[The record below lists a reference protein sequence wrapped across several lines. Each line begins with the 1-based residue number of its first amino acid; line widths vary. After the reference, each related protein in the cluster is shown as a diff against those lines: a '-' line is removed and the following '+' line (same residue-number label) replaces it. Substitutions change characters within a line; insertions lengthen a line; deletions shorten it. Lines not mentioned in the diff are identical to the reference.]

1 MRFLAEKQ
9 VIFDERNLAHKSL
22 DSLTSLTYLR
32 ASCELDRIL
41 IQPAQN
47 RRPSMRED
55 QRTHRFRIHVRISVH
70 HSGIGH
76 SFRWATP
83 TTRFRGCQEKQV
95 ILDGWATTVKGSH
108 GLRVLQNLGF
118 PPFWWSANMAQSSPR
133 KTKFCHSRNL
143 SRTVGQG
150 VQNRSAEQ
158 APVVVRLRQSFR
170 STKRGR
176 RILRILALF
185 ITPVNFESK
194 STLGK

>member
-1 MRFLAEKQ
+1 
-9 VIFDERNLAHKSL
+9 
-22 DSLTSLTYLR
+22 
-32 ASCELDRIL
+32 
-41 IQPAQN
+41 
-47 RRPSMRED
+47 
-55 QRTHRFRIHVRISVH
+55 
-70 HSGIGH
+70 
-76 SFRWATP
+76 
-83 TTRFRGCQEKQV
+83 
-95 ILDGWATTVKGSH
+95 
-108 GLRVLQNLGF
+108 
-118 PPFWWSANMAQSSPR
+118 MAQSSPR

-158 APVVVRLRQSFR
+158 APVVVRLRQSFG